1 MRVSRLR
8 ATNFR
13 GWSQLDLKRSGDV
26 VIVGEPRAGRT
37 DLIAALTRVLDPRS
51 TRLSPNMSDIHQ
63 HLASEVQAATFAD
76 AGSVPETAQGAD
88 ASAGAATMSMSIERA
103 AFAEVELTLR
113 ELGSDIEQEVPG
125 VLEPTTADGEVD
137 DSGHAGPTAPLGL
150 RLTYRV
156 AYDAAADALT
166 HVLYF
171 PALSNPDSEQ
181 FARVPSSLR
190 LMLPVVFLDAAR
202 PLQLRAE
209 GLLRRLLTERDPDA
223 VSTALRAL
231 ESQIVDAAGALSK
244 TAVLAGLL
252 NAILSDAG
260 PARRVGDRPLTADDV
275 QFLPDDGS
283 LAGILRALQPLL
295 SLDQAGHLA
304 LTSHGS
310 TTTAAIGAS
319 EALILAKS
327 TQGAVIIGDD
337 FGEGLDG
344 PSAEHLAAAM
354 KASGGQV
361 WLTTRRAEVAR
372 TFDVS
377 EIVRLTRRG
386 GARSV
391 HGVPTPADKKE
402 VAAQRHLQ
410 TQLLPALTVR
420 TVGIVEGRHDLTTY
434 TAADRLAKPPALP
447 LAGHGIQLI
456 SADSGDGGGT
466 SQIPRVAALAKAL
479 GFRVVGLIDRD
490 PAKNSEDVLQSI
502 EDACDAVVRLPESMA
517 IERALL
523 AGADPTDLRT
533 AAAVMPS
540 FGQQDPTVGEAE
552 DELPEVLRRALHKNG
567 LHEAFMA
574 ALVAESSKL
583 PPVIRDAL
591 DHVAMLGDL
600 DYSGAKR
607 IDLTFSTQPKA

>member
-1 MRVSRLR
+1 M
-8 ATNFR
+8 
-13 GWSQLDLKRSGDV
+13 DLKPSGN
-26 VIVGEPRAGRT
+26 VIIIGEPRAGRT

-51 TRLSPNMSDIHQ
+51 TRMSPSLGDIHQ
-63 HLASEVQAATFAD
+63 RLETEAPGAGFAD
-76 AGSVPETAQGAD
+76 PGSVPEVPPGAD
-88 ASAGAATMSMSIERA
+88 ASDGGARTRMSIERA
-103 AFAEVELTLR
+103 AFAEVELTLL
-113 ELGSDIEQEVPG
+113 ELGGDIEQEVLG
-125 VLEPTTADGEVD
+125 VLEPVTADGEVD
-137 DSGHAGPTAPLGL
+137 ISGQAAPTASLGL

-171 PALSNPDSEQ
+171 PALSNPVSQQ

-190 LMLPVVFLDAAR
+190 VMLPVVFLDAAR

-209 GLLRRLLTERDPDA
+209 GLLRRLLADRDPDA

-231 ESQIVDAAGALSK
+231 ESQVNDAAEALSR
-244 TAVLAGLL
+244 TSVVAGLL
-252 NAILSDAG
+252 NAILGDNG
-260 PARRVGDRPLTADDV
+260 PARRLGDRPLTADDV

-310 TTTAAIGAS
+310 TTTAAIAAS

-327 TQGAVIIGDD
+327 IPGAVIVGDD

-344 PSAEHLAAAM
+344 PSAEHLTAGM
-354 KASGGQV
+354 KAGADQV

-372 TFDVS
+372 TFNVP
-377 EIVRLTRRG
+377 EIIRLTRRMG
-386 GARSV
+386 ERLV
-391 HGVPTPADKKE
+391 HVVPTPTDKKE

-410 TQLLPALTVR
+410 AQLLPALTAR

-434 TAADRLAKPPALP
+434 SAADRLTVPPALP
-447 LAGHGIQLI
+447 LAAHGIQLI

-490 PAKNSEDVLQSI
+490 PAKNSEDVLKSI
-502 EDACDAVVRLPESMA
+502 EDACDAVVRLPEGMA

-523 AGADPTDLRT
+523 AGSDPMDLRT

-540 FGQQDPTVGEAE
+540 FGQQDPTVGNADE
-552 DELPEVLRRALHKNG
+552 ELPEAVRRALHKNG
-567 LHEAFMA
+567 LHEAFLA
-574 ALVAESSKL
+574 ALVAEPSKL

-600 DYSGAKR
+600 DSAGPKR
-607 IDLTFSTQPKA
+607 IDLAFPSQSKA